1 MLDDACYFLLEHSNK
16 DRKPRNVS
24 APGFLSAEEENTVA
38 IDERTDRLDAAVAL
52 TERSVSRRDLLKLA
66 GIGVGMA
73 ALSPIIAAC
82 GGAKSTPGG
91 AATVAPGGSAAS
103 VAPGGSGAGAISPP
117 ATAVDLDFWN
127 PFTGGDGPF
136 LRKIVDQFNSETPN
150 VKVKFTTQKDLYGSL
165 HAAKAANKLP
175 QVSIVHLDAI
185 PQNAADGIFQPIDDL
200 IGALGLSEKDF
211 SEDIWKNGL
220 WKGARYGVPLDMHT
234 LSFYWNKALFRTAG
248 LDPEK
253 PPANKDE
260 FVAAAQ
266 AITQKAG
273 VPGFMVVQGGGGA
286 NFLLGIEWATT
297 FYQLG
302 GQWTNE
308 DFSQSMVNSDAGIES
323 ANFWKS
329 LVDQGISPK
338 GTESDS
344 EIAAF
349 KQGKNG
355 MVMSGIWETNG
366 YAEALKDDFGAGP
379 VPQLFGKGVWSGSHN
394 MGITTREMSPEEKQ
408 GAQYFISWISEH
420 SLDWAKAGQIPARQS
435 VVTSAEFKALPAIPA
450 IAAQQPDARFFP
462 PVPAAADML
471 FGPQGAGQAAVATV
485 TGKKDAK
492 AAFEEAAGNITKQLQ
507 TNKSKYGF

>member
-1 MLDDACYFLLEHSNK
+1 MSN
-16 DRKPRNVS
+16 
-24 APGFLSAEEENTVA
+24 
-38 IDERTDRLDAAVAL
+38 DERPSGIEAAVAL
-52 TERSVSRRDLLKLA
+52 AERSVTRRDILKLFGA
-66 GIGVGMA
+66 GVGMA
-73 ALSPIIAAC
+73 AFGPIIAAC
-82 GGAKSTPGG
+82 GGRSTPSPAGG
-91 AATVAPGGSAAS
+91 ASAAPGS
-103 VAPGGSGAGAISPP
+103 VAPGGSGLAIQPP
-117 ATAVDLDFWN
+117 ATAVSLDFWN

-136 LRKIVDQFNSETPN
+136 LRKIVDQFNTETPN
-150 VKVKFTTQKDLYGSL
+150 VKIKFSTQKDLYGSL

-200 IGALGLSEKDF
+200 IATLGLSDKDF
-211 SEDIWKNGL
+211 TADVWKNGL
-220 WKGARYGVPLDMHT
+220 WKDHRYGVPLDTHT
-234 LSFYWNKALFRTAG
+234 LSFYWNKALFTKAG
-248 LDPEK
+248 LDPAK
-253 PPANKDE
+253 PPTNKDE

-297 FYQLG
+297 FYQSG
-302 GQWTNE
+302 GQWTS
-308 DFSQSMVNSDAGIES
+308 DDYSQSMINSQAAIDS

-366 YAEALKDDFGAGP
+366 YIEALKNDLGAGP

-394 MGITTREMSPEEKQ
+394 MGITTRQMSADEKQ
-408 GAQYFISWISEH
+408 GAQYFIAWISEH
-420 SLDWAKAGQIPARQS
+420 SLEWAKAGQIPARQS
-435 VVTSAEFKALPAIPA
+435 VVNSAEFKAIPV
-450 IAAQQPDARFFP
+450 IPDIQKQQPDARFFP
-462 PVPAAADML
+462 PIPAAADML

-485 TGKKDAK
+485 TGKKEAK
-492 AAFEEAAGNITKQLQ
+492 AAFDEAAANITKQLVA
-507 TNKSKYGF
+507 NKAKYGF

>member
-1 MLDDACYFLLEHSNK
+1 MSDEERG
-16 DRKPRNVS
+16 DRTR
-24 APGFLSAEEENTVA
+24 
-38 IDERTDRLDAAVAL
+38 AVDVPKLA
-52 TERSVSRRDLLKLA
+52 VPRRDVLKLMGA
-66 GIGVGMA
+66 GLGIA
-73 ALSPIIAAC
+73 ALSPIVAAC
-82 GGAKSTPGG
+82 GGGTKASP
-91 AATVAPGGSAAS
+91 TVAAS
-103 VAPGGSGAGAISPP
+103 VAPGASSGATGAIQPP
-117 ATAVDLDFWN
+117 ATAVNIDFWN

-136 LRKIVDQFNSETPN
+136 LRGIVDTFNKETPN

-200 IGALGLSEKDF
+200 IQALGLSDKDF
-211 SEDIWKNGL
+211 SADIWKNGL
-220 WKGARYGVPLDMHT
+220 YKDHRYGVPLDMHT
-234 LSFYWNKALFRTAG
+234 LSFYWNKALFTKAG

-253 PPANKDE
+253 PPTNKDE
-260 FVAAAQ
+260 FTAAAK
-266 AITQKAG
+266 AITDKAG

-286 NFLLGIEWATT
+286 NFLLGIEWATG

-302 GQWTNE
+302 GEWTNA
-308 DFSQSMVNSDAGIES
+308 DYSQSLINSDAGIQS
-323 ANFWKS
+323 ANYWKS

-355 MVMSGIWETNG
+355 MVFSGIWETNG
-366 YAEALKDDFGAGP
+366 YGDALKADLGAGP
-379 VPQLFGKGVWSGSHN
+379 IPQLFGKGVWSGSHN
-394 MGITTREMSPEEKQ
+394 LGITTQKMSDDEKK

-420 SLDWAKAGQIPARQS
+420 SLDWAKAGQIPARKS
-435 VVTSAEFKALPAIPA
+435 VLDSAEFKALPYIPK
-450 IAAQQPDARFFP
+450 IAEQQPDARFFP
-462 PVPAAADML
+462 PIPAAGDAL

-492 AAFEEAAGNITKQLQ
+492 AAFDEAAANTTKQLQ
-507 TNKSKYGF
+507 ANKKKYGF